1 MTAPPPITRAAVDQ
15 ACKCQVCQVAR
26 TTLDYAALAAKHS
39 NPLGAP
45 RVSPISPPARVL
57 PFCSKC
63 FCQIGQGKSHVCD
76 KNKKSAN
83 LSNIVRNTSTRSK
96 SKITASGLKNIA
108 DEQGTSTRGGTL
120 KLQTGSKPIPVVIGA
135 PQIKPKQ
142 AKFSHENLKR
152 LQAATNLSDK
162 SMKYV
167 FSEAIKIFS
176 WYILAIN

>member
-1 MTAPPPITRAAVDQ
+1 MYPLSLPQLEFSHFAQSVSV
-15 ACKCQVCQVAR
+15 K
-26 TTLDYAALAAKHS
+26 LDKE
-39 NPLGAP
+39 NPMS
-45 RVSPISPPARVL
+45 VI
-57 PFCSKC
+57 K
-63 FCQIGQGKSHVCD
+63 I
-76 KNKKSAN
+76 KKSAN

-108 DEQGTSTRGGTL
+108 EEQGTSTRGGTV

-167 FSEAIKIFS
+167 FSEVIKIFS
-176 WYILAIN
+176 WYFRAKN

>member
-1 MTAPPPITRAAVDQ
+1 M
-15 ACKCQVCQVAR
+15 
-26 TTLDYAALAAKHS
+26 
-39 NPLGAP
+39 
-45 RVSPISPPARVL
+45 
-57 PFCSKC
+57 
-63 FCQIGQGKSHVCD
+63 
-76 KNKKSAN
+76 
-83 LSNIVRNTSTRSK
+83 RNTSTRSK

-152 LQAATNLSDK
+152 LQTATNLSDK